1 MLIASL
7 QFFSE
12 RKQKKYEKDK
22 SIQLYNLRFLL
33 KVKVKET
40 HKVESCGSKKK
51 WNREPNRNGN
61 FPVSL
66 TRNLEIK
73 HDATS
78 IFGTENFSMI
88 TKELFKSKVW
98 I

>member
-1 MLIASL
+1 MLIVSL
-7 QFFSE
+7 RFFSE

-22 SIQLYNLRFLL
+22 SLQLCDLRFSP
-33 KVKVKET
+33 KIKVKET
-40 HKVESCGSKKK
+40 HKVESCGSKK